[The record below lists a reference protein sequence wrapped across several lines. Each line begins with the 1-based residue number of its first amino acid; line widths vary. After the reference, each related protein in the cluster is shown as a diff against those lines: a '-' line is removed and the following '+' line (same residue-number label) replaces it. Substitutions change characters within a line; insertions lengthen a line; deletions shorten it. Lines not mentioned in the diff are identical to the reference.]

1 MRNLPRAACPTPPFS
16 SMSRMRKSLPLIAE
30 GKADIM
36 ITETME
42 ARRYVRMNEKLAAP
56 LVDKPFTRSRFGALM
71 AKGDQD
77 FLNYVNF
84 FLAEMETDGTMDALE
99 DTYIK

>member
-1 MRNLPRAACPTPPFS
+1 
-16 SMSRMRKSLPLIAE
+16 
-30 GKADIM
+30 
-36 ITETME
+36 
-42 ARRYVRMNEKLAAP
+42 MNEKLAAP